1 MRALSDWK
9 YALRSLAK
17 HPGFTFVAVISL
29 ALGIGANATIF
40 TLLNAILLR
49 PLPLDNASTLA
60 AVYTVDPRNPG
71 YLGCSFLNFK
81 DYRDRNSVFS
91 ALALYSPIT
100 VNLTGQ
106 GDPRLVMAHMV
117 TANYFSTLGVK
128 PLVGRTFLPE
138 EDVTPNANAV
148 AVISYG
154 LWNRLFAADPHI
166 TSRSLVIN
174 GRAFAIVGVAPPSF
188 QGINQLYGADLWVPS
203 MMYPQVFPSV
213 AWINQRR
220 ASVFSVVG
228 RLKPGVGMP
237 QAEGAM
243 QSLAAELARQYPKEN
258 NGRSLKLA
266 PISEAALSH
275 KDRDIYNRT
284 GVILLCISG
293 LVLLIACANVASLQ
307 LVRAAARSREITV
320 RLALGA
326 SRWQLVRQLLL
337 ESVLLSA
344 CGGALGVL
352 LAQAAGAV
360 LWSIRPPAFKYAGF
374 QFDLDLRILGYTF
387 AIALFTGVFFGLIPA
402 LRATRADLANDLKE
416 RGGQPSSAGG
426 KWGPRSFLVMGQLAF
441 SLIALIG
448 AGLFVRS
455 VINANQVDPGFDAA
469 HLGIIT
475 FNVANQGYNEAR
487 GRDYEQRILE
497 KAASVPGVE
506 AVTLSKDPPFNIVGS
521 RTVLLQGQDNT
532 ASGVGRATLT
542 SVTWP
547 GYFQAVRI
555 PVLRGRDFTLQDSKT
570 SPRIAI
576 VNQAA
581 ATHFWPGQEA
591 VGRVIEF
598 AGENLPVQIVGVVRN
613 ANYQVIGELP
623 QAMVYLAMPQYYF
636 AYSVLY
642 IRTARDSENAT
653 AAILA
658 NVRRQAQ
665 TIDPNLFLDPETV
678 RTTIQ
683 KTLWVQSLSAVLLS
697 VFGGLA
703 LLLATIGIYGV
714 VSYSVTLRGRELG
727 VRIAL
732 GATPVDV
739 QGMIL
744 RDGLRL
750 VILGITAGA
759 ILSLLVTRWLE
770 SMLLMVSA
778 RDAQTFLAVPAILA
792 VAAIVA
798 CWIPA
803 RRATKIDPAIALRE

>member
-1 MRALSDWK
+1 MRALGDWK
-9 YALRSLAK
+9 YAFRSLAK

-40 TLLNAILLR
+40 TLLNAVLLR
-49 PLPLDNASTLA
+49 PLPLENASTLA
-60 AVYTVDPRNPG
+60 AVYTVDPRNAG

-91 ALALYSPIT
+91 SLALYSPIT

-128 PLVGRTFLPE
+128 PVLGRGFLPE

-148 AVISYG
+148 AVIGYG
-154 LWNRLFAADPHI
+154 LWSRLFAGDRRVL
-166 TSRSLVIN
+166 SRSLVVN
-174 GRAFAIVGVAPPSF
+174 GRAFTIVGVAPQGF
-188 QGINQLYGADLWVPS
+188 QGINQLYGADLWVPM

-213 AWINQRR
+213 AWVNQRR

-243 QSLAAELARQYPKEN
+243 QSLAAELARQYPREN
-258 NGRSLKLA
+258 NGRSIKLA

-275 KDRDIYNRT
+275 KDRDVYSRT
-284 GVILLCISG
+284 GAVLLCISG
-293 LVLLIACANVASLQ
+293 LVLLISCANVASLQ
-307 LVRAAARSREITV
+307 LVRAASRSKEITV

-326 SRWQLVRQLLL
+326 SRWQLIRQLLL
-337 ESVLLSA
+337 ESVLLSV
-344 CGGALGVL
+344 CGGALGLL

-387 AIALFTGVFFGLIPA
+387 AIAMVTGVFFGLIPA
-402 LRATRADLANDLKE
+402 FRGTRADLATDLKE
-416 RGGQPSSAGG
+416 RSGQLSSVGG
-426 KWGPRSFLVMGQLAF
+426 KWGPRALLVMSQLAF

-469 HLGIIT
+469 HLGVIT

-487 GRDYEQRILE
+487 GRDYDQRILQR
-497 KAASVPGVE
+497 AATVPGVE
-506 AVTLSKDPPFNIVGS
+506 AVTLAKDPPFNVAGA

-532 ASGVGRATLT
+532 ANGVGRVTLT
-542 SVTWP
+542 CVTWP
-547 GYFQAVRI
+547 GFFQAVRI
-555 PVLRGRDFTLQDSKT
+555 PILSGRDFTLQDSKA
-570 SPRIAI
+570 SPKVAV
-576 VNQAA
+576 VNEAA
-581 ATHFWPGQEA
+581 AAHFWPNQEA
-591 VGRVIEF
+591 VGKVIEF

-623 QAMVYLAMPQYYF
+623 QAMIYLALPQYYF

-642 IRTARDSENAT
+642 VRASGDP
-653 AAILA
+653 AAVLA
-658 NVRRQAQ
+658 NVRKEIQ
-665 TIDPNLFLDPETV
+665 TIDPNLYLDPETV

-683 KTLWVQSLSAVLLS
+683 KTLWAQSLSAVLLS
-697 VFGGLA
+697 AFGGLA

-727 VRIAL
+727 VRMAL
-732 GATPVDV
+732 GATPTDV

-744 RDGLRL
+744 LEGTRL
-750 VILGITAGA
+750 VLLGITAGA
-759 ILSLLVTRWLE
+759 IVSLLISRWLE
-770 SMLLMVSA
+770 SMLLMVSV
-778 RDAQTFLAVPAILA
+778 RDAATFIVVPAILA
-792 VAAIVA
+792 VVAILA
-798 CWIPA
+798 CWVPA
-803 RRATKIDPAIALRE
+803 RRATRIDPASALRE